1 MIKINNNNVNFNHN
15 ILIFNEVDE
24 VSKYIKEGLSK
35 NKTLIIK
42 VKKGKKYPHQKG
54 IMISDNIGQNDE
66 ENINNESN
74 QYQLDSQDRIDLFNN
89 RNKHSLLKLNK
100 GKIINNMKVEST
112 SYLSKK
118 KLFISKCK

>member
-1 MIKINNNNVNFNHN
+1 M
-15 ILIFNEVDE
+15 IFNEVDE
-24 VSKYIKEGLSK
+24 VSKCIKKGLSK

-42 VKKGKKYPHQKG
+42 VKKGKKNPHQKG
-54 IMISDNIGQNDE
+54 IMISDNIGQNEE
-66 ENINNESN
+66 ENLNDESN
-74 QYQLDSQDRIDLFNN
+74 QYQLGSQEGINLFNN

-118 KLFISKCK
+118 NYLYQNANNHYNGIKKIFN